1 MLVISTLCEGG
12 DPAEVFTIP
21 RVTTPDPD
29 NPGRYPLLGYLT
41 FTNRVIYFAQI
52 AESKSVDVEVS
63 GAFGFVGT
71 AAEALIK
78 AEQKKCAEDKI
89 WAQEIKGSR
98 NFRGILEKADRLI
111 VFPKETIIDIG
122 YSRLFGLKIKMRSNW
137 HGFWLEDK
145 EKTYRS
151 FEPKIKEY
159 LNK

>member
-1 MLVISTLCEGG
+1 MLVISTLFEGG
-12 DPAEVFTIP
+12 DPVEIFTIP

-29 NPGRYPLLGYLT
+29 NPGRDLLLGYLT
-41 FTNRVIYFAQI
+41 FTNRTVYFAQI
-52 AESKSVDVEVS
+52 AESKSVDVEV
-63 GAFGFVGT
+63 GGTFGFVGA

-78 AEQKKCAEDKI
+78 AEQKKRAEDKI

-111 VFPKETIIDIG
+111 VFPKETIIDVE
-122 YSRLFGLKIKMRSNW
+122 YSRLFGLKIKTRSDW
-137 HGFWLEDK
+137 QGFWLEGK

-151 FEPKIKEY
+151 LEPKIKEY